1 MVLIWFLRG
10 TAKVDSTSLTQ
21 HVLEAYSFTSAR
33 RKELQEQ
40 IETWEGSLLEQH
52 YRNLLKQSGL
62 TGVIEA
68 LKTRDQ
74 AQGDVSRRF
83 WCQSDFTCG

>member
-1 MVLIWFLRG
+1 LVLGWSLQG
-10 TAKVDSTSLTQ
+10 TAKAASISSTQ

-62 TGVIEA
+62 TGVVEA